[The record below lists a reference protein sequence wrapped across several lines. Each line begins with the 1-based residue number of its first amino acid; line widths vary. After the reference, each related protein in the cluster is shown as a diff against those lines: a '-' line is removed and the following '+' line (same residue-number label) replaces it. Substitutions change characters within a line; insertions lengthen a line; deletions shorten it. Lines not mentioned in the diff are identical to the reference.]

1 MGFPFYKQLDAMD
14 CGPSCL
20 RMIARFYGKNYTL
33 ENLRE
38 RCFLSRSGV
47 SMLGI
52 SDAAESI
59 GFRTIGVT
67 VNYQQLSNEIPL
79 PCIVH
84 WKQNHFVIVYKIL
97 RKKSIFGKENH
108 IIYVA
113 DPGHGLISY
122 SKEEFMDGWLSTRKG
137 GDDNGIALL
146 LEPSPDFYSIADE
159 ESDKTRISYLFS
171 YLKPYRRYIT
181 QLFLGMILGSLL
193 QLIFPFLTQSIVDK
207 GIASRNL
214 GFITLVL
221 IAQIVLLLSRL
232 SVEFIR
238 SWILL
243 HISSRINISLISDF
257 LIKLMKLPIG
267 FFDTKMIGDILQRI
281 GDHNR
286 IESFLTGTSLSTLF
300 SLINLIVFGAVLA
313 WFNPFIFGIFITGT
327 LLYIAWIFL
336 FMKKRRQLD
345 FKRFTKASENQSNL
359 IQLITGMQ
367 EIKLNNCEKQKRWK
381 WERIQAGLFHI
392 SMRSLALGQYQQIGS
407 FFFNQTTNI
416 VISFIAARAV
426 VNGQMTLGMMMA
438 VIYITGQIS
447 SPVEQLISFIQS
459 WQDARISLERL
470 GEIHLKQD
478 EETSASPHISII
490 PQNTGINIS
499 NLSFRYEGPESPE
512 VLSNIDLK
520 IPPGKI
526 TAIVGASGS
535 GKTTLVKLLLG
546 FYKPNKGEIKVGD
559 INLHN
564 FNTHSWRAR
573 CGAVMQDGFIFS
585 ESIAQNIAT
594 GEEVIDKER
603 LFNAV
608 KVANIQ
614 EFIESLPLG
623 YNTKIGQEGNG
634 ISQGQKQRILIAR
647 AVYKN
652 PEFIFFDEATNALDA
667 NNEKVIMQNLSAFFV
682 GKTVVVVA
690 HRLSTVKNA
699 DQIIVLDK
707 GKLIEIGNH
716 QQLTEKRGAYYELVK
731 NQLELGS

>member
-84 WKQNHFVIVYKIL
+84 WKQNHFVVVYKIL

-327 LLYIAWIFL
+327 LLYIGWIFL

-564 FNTHSWRAR
+564 FNTHSWRSR

>member
-84 WKQNHFVIVYKIL
+84 WKQNHFVVVYKIL

-313 WFNPFIFGIFITGT
+313 WFNPLIFGIFIIGT
-327 LLYIAWIFL
+327 LLYIGWIFL